1 MRFRIRKKDIAPFF
15 RNEVCELSIL
25 DHNVTL
31 ARAGAV
37 AHYVQNV
44 AIFCGGKSLKGVH
57 KDCKMYDPRQDIW
70 SNFSTMLR
78 PREEASIAV
87 AGNLTYVIGGI
98 GDATVEFVDFSKFT
112 YIPTE
117 IIPKSRQKLISSE
130 TGTIT
135 NC

>member
-1 MRFRIRKKDIAPFF
+1 M
-15 RNEVCELSIL
+15 
-25 DHNVTL
+25 
-31 ARAGAV
+31 
-37 AHYVQNV
+37 

-70 SNFSTMLR
+70 SNFSSMIR

-130 TGTIT
+130 TGTYENTQKLRILV
-135 NC
+135 